1 MLLRF
6 LFRTTVFNSVG
17 GVLFSLNSDWQCG
30 GKSFGVMIPTRAG
43 TLTVTGLAGVDVR
56 IGRYIGEVMSVE
68 SVSPRCV
75 YHDGCRLERGG

>member
-6 LFRTTVFNSVG
+6 LFRTNVFNSVG

-30 GKSFGVMIPTRAG
+30 GKSFGVMIPGRG
-43 TLTVTGLAGVDVR
+43 GCEDRQVYWGGYVGGVR
-56 IGRYIGEVMSVE
+56 
-68 SVSPRCV
+68 VSPRCV